1 MANID
6 AKKAAQAAASYL
18 NEIRDLVDAKLKD
31 VRLEEIEL
39 LETQNMWLIT
49 LGYDVPAPYQ
59 PSSSIFSQAN
69 VTAGLMNPSYKRD
82 YKTFQVSAET
92 GEVQSMKI
100 RSVS

>member
-6 AKKAAQAAASYL
+6 AKKAAQAAANYL

-39 LETQNMWLIT
+39 LEGENLWLIT
-49 LGYDVPAPYQ
+49 LGYDVPYQ
-59 PSSSIFSQAN
+59 PPSGIFSQ
-69 VTAGLMNPSYKRD
+69 VHLTALGNTSYKRD
-82 YKTFQVSAET
+82 YKTFQVSSET

>member
-39 LETQNMWLIT
+39 LEGQQIWLIT
-49 LGYDVPAPYQ
+49 LGYDVPYQ
-59 PSSSIFSQAN
+59 PPSSIFKPPVLSAIEN
-69 VTAGLMNPSYKRD
+69 ISYKRD

>member
-6 AKKAAQAAASYL
+6 AKKAAQAAATYL

-39 LETQNMWLIT
+39 LEAQKMWLIT
-49 LGYDVPAPYQ
+49 LGYDVPVPYQ
-59 PSSSIFSQAN
+59 PPSGIFSQVNLTALAN
-69 VTAGLMNPSYKRD
+69 TSYKRD
-82 YKTFQVSAET
+82 YKTFQVSSET

>member
-6 AKKAAQAAASYL
+6 AKKAAQAAARYL
-18 NEIRDLVDAKLKD
+18 DEIRDLVDAKLKD
-31 VRLEEIEL
+31 IRLEEIEL
-39 LETQNMWLIT
+39 LEEQHLWLIT
-49 LGYDVPAPYQ
+49 LGYDVPYQ
-59 PSSSIFSQAN
+59 PSGLFN
-69 VTAGLMNPSYKRD
+69 NPTLTALGNTSYKRD